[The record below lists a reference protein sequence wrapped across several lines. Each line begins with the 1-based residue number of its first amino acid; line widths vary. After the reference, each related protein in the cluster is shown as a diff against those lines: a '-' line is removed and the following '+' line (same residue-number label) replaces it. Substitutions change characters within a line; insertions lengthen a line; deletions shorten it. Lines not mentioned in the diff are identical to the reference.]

1 MGSMRFGVGAVVV
14 LGLALGGA
22 ALAQATET
30 TRAEY
35 VAAVEPICKA
45 NTKDNERILS
55 GVRAE
60 VNRGKLKPAAR
71 RLMRAAAALQKTL
84 TELRAV
90 PQPAA
95 DQPRLAKWLRY
106 VKIEV
111 ELLRR
116 IGKKLKAGDE
126 AGALA
131 LRQRLDQ
138 NANLGNSTVLAFSFR
153 YCRFDPSKFI

>member
-1 MGSMRFGVGAVVV
+1 MRFGVGAVVV

-22 ALAQATET
+22 TLAQATET

-35 VAAVEPICKA
+35 VAAVEPICKT
-45 NTKDNERILS
+45 NTKANERILS

-60 VNRGKLKPAAR
+60 VRQGKLKIAAAR
-71 RLMRAAAALQKTL
+71 LARAAAALQRTL
-84 TELRAV
+84 TELKAV

-95 DQPRLAKWLRY
+95 DQARLAKWLGY

-116 IGKKLKAGDE
+116 IGKKLKAGDR
-126 AGALA
+126 AGVLKMQ
-131 LRQRLDQ
+131 QRLKH
-138 NANLGNSTVLAFSFR
+138 NADLANSTVLAFGFH
-153 YCRFDPSKFI
+153 YCRFDPSKFT